1 MKFLFLLILLAV
13 VAFMLGFKRARPP
26 ARDAGAKPPAPPA
39 PAKPQ
44 DIVACAQ
51 CGLHLPEAE
60 ALPGRGGQFCSAAH
74 RSQFEA
80 EHGGA

>member
-26 ARDAGAKPPAPPA
+26 ERPGA
-39 PAKPQ
+39 PAKPVPPEPTQPQ

-51 CGLHLPEAE
+51 CGLHLPQVE
-60 ALPGRGGQFCSAAH
+60 ALPGRGGLFCSAAH
-74 RSQFEA
+74 RARFEA
-80 EHGGA
+80 EHGDA